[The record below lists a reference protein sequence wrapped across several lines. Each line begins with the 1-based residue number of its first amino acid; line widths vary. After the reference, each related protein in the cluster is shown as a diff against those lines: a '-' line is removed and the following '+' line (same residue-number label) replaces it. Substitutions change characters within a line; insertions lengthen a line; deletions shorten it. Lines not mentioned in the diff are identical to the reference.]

1 MYRNERIEERIMKYN
16 VRLEA
21 RRKKD
26 SLPIYIEGVL
36 DIDTLS
42 LSHSEEKQM
51 VLMLEMQANGN
62 DVQIDA
68 FTLHPV
74 RTSINEI

>member
-1 MYRNERIEERIMKYN
+1 MKYN
-16 VRLEA
+16 VKIVT

-26 SLPIYIEGVL
+26 SLPVYIEGVL

-42 LSHSEEKQM
+42 LNEKEERQM

-68 FTLHPV
+68 FSVHPI
-74 RTSINEI
+74 RASINEVG